1 MQPNAVILQRK
12 INGVLIRAAREKARR
27 TIREVAVRLGVTPAR
42 VQQYERGLREISLPE
57 LEQLALFLEMPIS
70 FFVNGDSSVES
81 TAPRPPNPAQTRA
94 RRAALGVKLKQARLA
109 AGKSKEDCAL
119 AIGRKAATI
128 TRYERGASEIPIT
141 ELEQFAQFLNVN
153 LFYFIQDPSNAEA
166 GGLMDLEK
174 ISRLPA
180 EVRAF
185 VLDPDNLPYMRM
197 AMKFRDLPT
206 DRLKELGEILLVV
219 H

>member
-27 TIREVAVRLGVTPAR
+27 TIKEVALRLGITPAR
-42 VQQYERGLREISLPE
+42 VQQYERGIREISLPE
-57 LEQLALFLEMPIS
+57 LEQLALFLQMPTS
-70 FFVNGDSSVES
+70 FFVNPESPVENA
-81 TAPRPPNPAQTRA
+81 APQPPNPAQTRV
-94 RRAALGVKLKQARLA
+94 RRAALGIKLKQARLA
-109 AGKSKEDCAL
+109 AGKTKEECAL
-119 AIGRKAATI
+119 AIARKAGTI
-128 TRYERGASEIPIT
+128 ARYERGASEIPIT
-141 ELEQFAQFLNVN
+141 ELEQLAQFLNVN
-153 LFYFIQDPSNAEA
+153 LFYFIEDPSNAEA

-174 ISRLPA
+174 IARLSK